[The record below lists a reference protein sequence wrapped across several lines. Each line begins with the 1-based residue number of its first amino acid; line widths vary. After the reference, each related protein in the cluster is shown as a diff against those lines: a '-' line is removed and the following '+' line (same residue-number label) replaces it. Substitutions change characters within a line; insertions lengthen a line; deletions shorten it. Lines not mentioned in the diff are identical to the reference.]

1 MRKPAAFMSV
11 QEFKSMMGIKTIE
24 ILIDKETG
32 KKSFQHA
39 GNWFKVQKELDTKL
53 PMKFIAEID
62 ENDGSVDWLKATL
75 TNIDDSKSRK
85 DTFDLI

>member
-11 QEFKSMMGIKTIE
+11 AEFKSMMGIKTIE

-32 KKSFQHA
+32 KKSFQHN

-53 PMKFIAEID
+53 PMKFITEVD
-62 ENDGSVDWLKATL
+62 EDGEVDWLKATL
-75 TNIDDSKSRK
+75 TNIDDSKSK
-85 DTFDLI
+85 KETFDII